1 MSLARKFCR
10 KAALVSLALAC
21 KNDLEPEKSQT
32 VKQKPCR
39 HEPVAGTAVHKATVR
54 IKKHVQHLQAA
65 LRCAVAYTDMCCT
78 AQGKDRNTT
87 KKHLDDQ
94 SKFPV
99 SCLQSCYLQSNAT
112 KLHTSSKTTSILPY
126 CAASV
131 AAQLRQCPLAD
142 FLNELDELL
151 ATHLWHILAQSCA
164 KCCHTN

>member
-1 MSLARKFCR
+1 MSQL
-10 KAALVSLALAC
+10 LALQSTKQPC
-21 KNDLEPEKSQT
+21 GLKSMCNNY
-32 VKQKPCR
+32 K
-39 HEPVAGTAVHKATVR
+39 
-54 IKKHVQHLQAA
+54 L
-65 LRCAVAYTDMCCT
+65 LCAVQWHILTCA
-78 AQGKDRNTT
+78 AQHRAKTETPQR
-87 KKHLDDQ
+87 KHLDDQ